1 MFGDFLF
8 CCSIKGYRAIHLRP
22 RAPKDEMKRD
32 PENKAVLS
40 TCFEC
45 ILNVSTNLL
54 GQHIVQ
60 VFLSESSRKGCSQS
74 YSWSRKRAYDLLKI
88 ENRSH
93 KLSHKL
99 DRIGVGRIRA
109 WKNQARIQTRIR
121 TLPLMLPTA
130 TI

>member
-54 GQHIVQ
+54 GQHIMQ
-60 VFLSESSRKGCSQS
+60 VFLSESSRKGLTLVFTS
-74 YSWSRKRAYDLLKI
+74 
-88 ENRSH
+88 
-93 KLSHKL
+93 
-99 DRIGVGRIRA
+99 DRVIARVIVGVVREL
-109 WKNQARIQTRIR
+109 T
-121 TLPLMLPTA
+121 TY
-130 TI
+130 